1 GGRWGKVSG
10 FGIATSGSK
19 WRGFPDPLRHRAA
32 GKIAGRCHPVSKKAG
47 NVFLGPVLI
56 TAAQSGG
63 RNIRRP
69 LGPIRRPASETLTIN
84 DSANAVAGDM
94 TFRAMARPVHE
105 VRTADIIRRL

>member
-19 WRGFPDPLRHRAA
+19 WRGFPDHLRHRAA
-32 GKIAGRCHPVSKKAG
+32 GEIAGRCHPVFKKAG

-56 TAAQSGG
+56 TAAQSGR

-69 LGPIRRPASETLTIN
+69 LGAIRRPASETLTIN
-84 DSANAVAGDM
+84 DSAKDVAGAM
-94 TFRAMARPVHE
+94 TFRAMPRPVHE
-105 VRTADIIRRL
+105 VSTAVILRRL